1 MDNNI
6 TQKTAEGINQASNLA
21 LENNHQQLTP
31 VHLAI
36 TLLEDPE
43 GLAQQAVLKH
53 GNEETLRYGSS
64 FKASPK
70 DIALQA
76 SEQLLDLFYARQEW
90 SAPNKAAF
98 VKS

>member
-1 MDNNI
+1 MDNNV
-6 TQKTAEGINQASNLA
+6 TQKTAEGINQASSLA

-53 GNEETLRYGSS
+53 GNEETLRYDSS
-64 FKASPK
+64 FKASLN
-70 DIALQA
+70 IALQS
-76 SEQLLDLFYARQEW
+76 SEQLLDVLHAHEY
-90 SAPNKAAF
+90 SK
-98 VKS
+98 VH